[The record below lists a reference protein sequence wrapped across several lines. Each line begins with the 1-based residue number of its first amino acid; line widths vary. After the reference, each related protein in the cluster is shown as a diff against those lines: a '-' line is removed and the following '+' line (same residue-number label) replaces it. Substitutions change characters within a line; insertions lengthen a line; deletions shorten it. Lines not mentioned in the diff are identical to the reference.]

1 MESRGVQI
9 SRINHGGYGRNMSA
23 VSKEVVQVGIIVE
36 DVEETARRLEK
47 FVGIGPFEILEPDY
61 RDLTYQGKVGK
72 FKIKLALAKA
82 GPVQIEL
89 MQPLWGDTIYEEFV
103 KRKGYGLHH
112 LGIKTENM
120 EESVKEMESKG
131 FMVIQSGNRPG
142 VKWAY
147 LSTERKLGLIFELI
161 EKKTTA

>member
-1 MESRGVQI
+1 
-9 SRINHGGYGRNMSA
+9 MSA

-47 FVGIGPFEILEPDY
+47 FLGIGPFEILEPDY

-112 LGIKTENM
+112 LGIKTEHM

-131 FMVIQSGNRPG
+131 FRVIQSGNRPG

-147 LSTERKLGLIFELI
+147 LSTESQVGLIFELI
-161 EKKTTA
+161 EKKT